1 MSKKIEEIEGI
12 GPALGAKLRDAG
24 ATTVEKLLE
33 LGGTKK
39 GRGSLAET
47 SGISEKQILKFV
59 NMADLFRIN
68 GVGEE
73 FSELLEASG
82 VDTVVELATRNAENL
97 TKKMAE
103 VNEAKKL
110 TRALPALTQVEK
122 WVAQAKEL
130 PRAVH
135 H

>member
-1 MSKKIEEIEGI
+1 M
-12 GPALGAKLRDAG
+12 
-24 ATTVEKLLE
+24 
-33 LGGTKK
+33 
-39 GRGSLAET
+39 AET
-47 SGISEKQILKFV
+47 SGISEKKILTFV

-73 FSELLEASG
+73 FSELLEAAG
-82 VDTVVELATRNAENL
+82 VDSVVELATRNAENL

-103 VNEAKKL
+103 VNETKKL
-110 TRALPALTQVEK
+110 TRALPALSQVEK
-122 WVAQAKEL
+122 WVAHAKEL

>member
-1 MSKKIEEIEGI
+1 MSKNIEDIEGI
-12 GPALGAKLRDAG
+12 GPVLGGKLREAG

-39 GRGSLAET
+39 GRISLAET
-47 SGISEKQILKFV
+47 SGVSEAKVLKFV
-59 NMADLFRIN
+59 NMADLFRVN

-73 FSELLEASG
+73 FSELLEAAG
-82 VDTVVELATRNAENL
+82 VDSVVELATRNAENL

-103 VNEAKKL
+103 VNETKKL
-110 TRALPALTQVEK
+110 TRALPGLSQVEK
-122 WVAQAKEL
+122 WIGHAKEL

>member
-1 MSKKIEEIEGI
+1 MSKNIEDIEGI
-12 GPALGAKLRDAG
+12 GPVLGAKLRDAG

-33 LGGTKK
+33 VGGTKK
-39 GRGSLAET
+39 GRVTLAET
-47 SGISEKQILKFV
+47 SGVAESKILKFV

-82 VDTVVELATRNAENL
+82 VDSVVELATRNAENL

-103 VNEAKKL
+103 VNETKKL
-110 TRALPALTQVEK
+110 TRALPSLVQVEK
-122 WVAQAKEL
+122 WVAQAKDL